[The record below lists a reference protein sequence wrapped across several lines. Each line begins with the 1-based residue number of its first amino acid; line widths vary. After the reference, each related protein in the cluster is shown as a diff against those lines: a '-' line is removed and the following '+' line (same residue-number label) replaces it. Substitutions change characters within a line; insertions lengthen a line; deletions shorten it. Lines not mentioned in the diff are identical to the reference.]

1 MLHVTQIDML
11 NTVVKIRSSD
21 YLNYFFLFLLT
32 FLIAYSCYQLLFK
45 DILLVKSST
54 SRIQSNKSM
63 NQFSTLMWEWCMF
76 GCRIGLSF
84 TTIHYQSNV
93 LEHPDFSSFLLKKCI
108 LQKVFP
114 ISVPEVPI
122 NVLHL

>member
-32 FLIAYSCYQLLFK
+32 LIAYSCYQVLFK
-45 DILLVKSST
+45 DILLVKTST
-54 SRIQSNKSM
+54 SRIQSNKLM

-93 LEHPDFSSFLLKKCI
+93 FEHPDFSSFLLKKCI
-108 LQKVFP
+108 FRKFFPYLFQKFP
-114 ISVPEVPI
+114 
-122 NVLHL
+122 